1 MSTSNDIQQPNSS
14 QPFQSHPV
22 PSNDQEPGLDIGEL
36 GQITVQ
42 NDDATAASG
51 VGTTG
56 GPFRKTWTA
65 KYTLRSH
72 FDSVRALCFH
82 PVEPVLITGN
92 QNDIHNC
99 VKLTILSTLKSSYVS
114 FILTQDT
121 DD

>member
-1 MSTSNDIQQPNSS
+1 MKNAIISNLNKTSNE
-14 QPFQSHPV
+14 
-22 PSNDQEPGLDIGEL
+22 QEPGLDIGEL

-42 NDDATAASG
+42 NDDAAAATG

-92 QNDIHNC
+92 QNIN
-99 VKLTILSTLKSSYVS
+99 
-114 FILTQDT
+114 QNRA
-121 DD
+121 